1 LRNKPLYI
9 LTENLNFFYK
19 INKRLIEKRI
29 KAEILNPGNKIPNE
43 PSIILTTRDEFEKYY
58 NKDLKVNFLVYS
70 RGENFELYLL
80 RVIAACRIEYKNNYL
95 SLTFSIDPGKKIGL
109 MIFLD
114 DYYLDSFCCFE
125 NSDFFA
131 IIQKYIAVFEE
142 DNPTLMKLNFKLGR
156 GVLDITYDLVKQI
169 YIMFQNRKDLRV
181 CLIDEFKSSQF
192 RLSGNTIG
200 KKFTKDEI
208 SALILAFRL
217 GIEVRF
223 DNYEDIFKQLRMKK
237 LYIRKT
243 EKEKLENYNEPLL
256 SLEEVVEKVLSGKLT
271 LSNAIEIINANNV

>member
-1 LRNKPLYI
+1 LRNQPLYI
-9 LTENLNFFYK
+9 LTEDLNFFYIIKSELDKYK
-19 INKRLIEKRI
+19 IHFQ
-29 KAEILNPGNKIPNE
+29 ILNLDSKIPDI
-43 PSIILTTRDEFEKYY
+43 PSIILTTSNDYKKHG
-58 NKDLKVNFLVYS
+58 NKNRVNYLVYS
-70 RGENFELYLL
+70 KNIDFGKYFLH
-80 RVIAACRIEYKNNYL
+80 VIAAVRIGYKKYY
-95 SLTFSIDPGKKIGL
+95 STLTFSIDPGKKLGV
-109 MIFLD
+109 MVFLD
-114 DYYLDSFCCFE
+114 DYYLDSYCCFE

-142 DNPTLMKLNFKLGR
+142 DNPTLMKLNFKFGR

-169 YIMFQNRKDLRV
+169 YIMFQNRKDLGV

-192 RLSGNTIG
+192 RLPRNSIG

-217 GIEVRF
+217 GIDVRF

-237 LYIRKT
+237 LFIRKT
-243 EKEKLENYNEPLL
+243 EIEKHENHDEPLL

-271 LSNAIEIINANNV
+271 LSNAIRIINSNKI